1 MSKYFDLKFHRSI
14 HIHRE
19 KPLTEKETILHFSD
33 VKDIHD
39 WLEVTVY
46 DEDKDHKYEFLGK
59 VKIPLLKIRNS
70 ERRWYSLKDKTLR
83 KPAKGDHPQILLEM
97 FFVYNKVIFKLD
109 NAQIQV

>member
-1 MSKYFDLKFHRSI
+1 MAYLHLVEYFRFLLS
-14 HIHRE
+14 
-19 KPLTEKETILHFSD
+19 FSN

-39 WLEVTVY
+39 WIEVTVY

-59 VKIPLLKIRNS
+59 LKIPLLKVRNN

-97 FFVYNKVIFKLD
+97 FFVYNKVLKCLKPLLIL
-109 NAQIQV
+109 

>member
-1 MSKYFDLKFHRSI
+1 MAYLHLVEYFRFLLS
-14 HIHRE
+14 
-19 KPLTEKETILHFSD
+19 FSN

-39 WLEVTVY
+39 WIEVTVY

-59 VKIPLLKIRNS
+59 LKIPLLKVRNN

-97 FFVYNKVIFKLD
+97 FFVYNKVLKCLTPLFTL
-109 NAQIQV
+109 

>member
-1 MSKYFDLKFHRSI
+1 MNIFYFLLS
-14 HIHRE
+14 
-19 KPLTEKETILHFSD
+19 FSN

-39 WLEVTVY
+39 WIEVTVY

-59 VKIPLLKIRNS
+59 LKIPLLKVRNN

-97 FFVYNKVIFKLD
+97 FFVYNKVFKH
-109 NAQIQV
+109 

>member
-1 MSKYFDLKFHRSI
+1 MAYLHLVEYFRFLLS
-14 HIHRE
+14 
-19 KPLTEKETILHFSD
+19 FSN

-39 WLEVTVY
+39 WIEVTVY

-59 VKIPLLKIRNS
+59 LKIPLLKVRNN

-97 FFVYNKVIFKLD
+97 FFVYNKVFKCL
-109 NAQIQV
+109 NPLFML

>member
-1 MSKYFDLKFHRSI
+1 M
-14 HIHRE
+14 
-19 KPLTEKETILHFSD
+19 TEKETIFHFSD

-97 FFVYNKVIFKLD
+97 FFVYNKVNFKLD

>member
-1 MSKYFDLKFHRSI
+1 MMAFLHLVKHFYFLLS
-14 HIHRE
+14 
-19 KPLTEKETILHFSD
+19 FSN

-39 WLEVTVY
+39 WIEVTVY

-59 VKIPLLKIRNS
+59 LKIPLLKVRNN

-97 FFVYNKVIFKLD
+97 FFVYNKVFKH
-109 NAQIQV
+109 